1 MKRAD
6 ELTAQAAEGYALPGW
21 AGGGAN
27 ASAGAAAC
35 VMDAD
40 AVLRV
45 QAAVLAQQGFTKAAS
60 VLVNELSI
68 LFGATRV
75 CLGWVEQGCVTLV
88 AMSGELD
95 FLHHSELARDIGA
108 AMDEAL
114 EQGCSMVYPAAPG
127 ARPRILLAH
136 AELARRG
143 SAGLVTV
150 PLAGDGRFLGA
161 VTLEQLA
168 PATQA
173 QAQAAEHL
181 LCQIAPVLALTR
193 AADRPWHSQFA
204 LALRSLLARLAGP
217 GHAALKAG
225 ALACAAVLTGL
236 CGWPVAYQIS
246 APAHLEGEVQRVLV
260 APSDGFLR
268 AAHVLPGDP
277 VVAGQVVVELADQDL
292 ELDRRKWAS
301 EREQY
306 ENSTLSAL
314 ARGERTAYVVNFGKA
329 NAARA
334 QLELVERQIARS
346 RVRSPFDGIVI
357 KGDLSQSLGAPVQRG
372 DVLLTIAPA
381 HQFRVNVEV
390 DERDI
395 SDVKVGSHGALALAA
410 LPDTT
415 LGFSVVRVTPVATAK
430 EGRNFYEV
438 QAQLEAAPAT
448 LRPGLLGVAKIAAG
462 QQSLGWIWTHRA
474 LDAVR
479 LAFWTMG

>member
-1 MKRAD
+1 
-6 ELTAQAAEGYALPGW
+6 
-21 AGGGAN
+21 
-27 ASAGAAAC
+27 
-35 VMDAD
+35 MDSG

-45 QAAVLAQQGFTKAAS
+45 QAAVLAQPGFARAS
-60 VLVNELSI
+60 GALVNELSS
-68 LFGATRV
+68 LFGAARV
-75 CLGWVEQGCVTLV
+75 CLGWVEHGCVSLV

-95 FLHHSELARDIGA
+95 FLRHAELSREIAA

-114 EQGCSMVYPAAPG
+114 EQGCSIVYPALPG

-143 SAGLVTV
+143 PAGLVTV
-150 PLAGDGRFLGA
+150 PLVSEGQLLGA
-161 VTLEQLA
+161 VTLERRTA
-168 PATQA
+168 ATLEQA
-173 QAQAAEHL
+173 ESAEQL
-181 LCQIAPVLALTR
+181 LCQIAPVLALKR
-193 AADRPWHSQFA
+193 AADRPWHSQ
-204 LALRSLLARLAGP
+204 LMQALRSLEARLVGR
-217 GHAALKAG
+217 GDAAFKAG
-225 ALACAAVLTGL
+225 ALALAAALTAL
-236 CGWPVAYQIS
+236 CLWPVSYHVS
-246 APAHLEGEVQRVLV
+246 APAHVEGLVQRVLV

-277 VVAGQVVVELADQDL
+277 VVAGQVLVELADQEL

-301 EREQY
+301 ERAQY

-314 ARGERTAYVVNFGKA
+314 ARGERTQYVVNFGKA

-334 QLELVERQIARS
+334 QLELVEQLIARS

-381 HQFRVNVEV
+381 QQFRVIVEV

-395 SDVKVGSHGALALAA
+395 GDVRVGSRGALALAA
-410 LPDTT
+410 LPDAT
-415 LGFSVVRVTPVATAK
+415 LAFNVVRVTPVATAK
-430 EGRNFYEV
+430 EGRNYYEV

-462 QQSLGWIWTHRA
+462 EQYLGWVWTHRA

-479 LAFWTMG
+479 LALWTMGG